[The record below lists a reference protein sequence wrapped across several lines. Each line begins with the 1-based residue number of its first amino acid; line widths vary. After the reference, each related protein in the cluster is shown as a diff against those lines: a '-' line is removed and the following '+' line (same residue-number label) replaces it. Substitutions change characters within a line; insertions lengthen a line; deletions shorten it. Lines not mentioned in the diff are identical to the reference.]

1 MHKYWLHLIP
11 KFTHV
16 DTQICDKYV
25 IYIFIYFKK
34 SHASVRCF
42 VQNLQSR
49 LGHACKALYLIVW
62 SASWTDLTVFF
73 SGNMLICKSKLHY
86 YQSPS

>member
-42 VQNLQSR
+42 VQ
-49 LGHACKALYLIVW
+49 
-62 SASWTDLTVFF
+62 D
-73 SGNMLICKSKLHY
+73 
-86 YQSPS
+86 